1 MDPRWPEPA
10 LAGSPA
16 PTVVG
21 ELRPRRR
28 ARWRRARNWLY
39 WSLLVSL
46 LLHLA
51 VLLMLVVER
60 SRQADLQRATEPASV
75 DVVMVPPGAPEAEPT
90 QKPVP
95 NPTTVDA
102 GPGKEPKLAP
112 VPPPPGAAVPPSP
125 VAPPP
130 RALTLPPAPPQELP
144 QAPPTITA
152 TPRLPR
158 GTGSAARPARAAG
171 AKARDAGPD
180 AAPGHAPD
188 RAVDQ
193 FRRGVGPARAAGAQI
208 AAAGGIDLALGP
220 EARASRGAVP
230 RNPIAADGVDTRVEG
245 ADLGGDWI
253 RLLHEWWDRHAYY
266 PPQAAAQGE
275 DGTTQ
280 VRLVVNRSGKV
291 EKVELKSRSG
301 SQWLDVGSLAIFRN
315 AMLPPFPLSTPQDRA
330 DLLLTINFILVRR

>member
-1 MDPRWPEPA
+1 
-10 LAGSPA
+10 LAGAPA
-16 PTVVG
+16 PPLAG

-28 ARWRRARNWLY
+28 ARWRRARTWLY

-60 SRQADLQRATEPASV
+60 SRQAEFQRATEPASV

-90 QKPVP
+90 QKPAP
-95 NPTTVDA
+95 NPTTIDA

-130 RALTLPPAPPQELP
+130 LALPLPPAPPQELP
-144 QAPPTITA
+144 QAPPAITA
-152 TPRLPR
+152 APRLPEEP
-158 GTGSAARPARAAG
+158 TAPPIRPAPPVPRPVMPAPAPHPAMRPIAPSINFGAASVP
-171 AKARDAGPD
+171 RERPV
-180 AAPGHAPD
+180 PESP
-188 RAVDQ
+188 
-193 FRRGVGPARAAGAQI
+193 RRR
-208 AAAGGIDLALGP
+208 GIDLALGP

-230 RNPIAADGVDTRVEG
+230 RNPIAADGMIRVDG

-266 PPQAAAQGE
+266 PPQAAAEGE
-275 DGTTQ
+275 DGTTR

-291 EKVELKSRSG
+291 EKVELETRSG